1 MTMVRGMTEL
11 TRNINVQIR
20 LNEKEY
26 EMLEILTTAYG
37 LKKNDVIRKLIR
49 DDWQTLQPP
58 EDYA

>member
-1 MTMVRGMTEL
+1 MTEL

-26 EMLEILTTAYG
+26 EMLEILTATYG

-49 DDWQTLQPP
+49 DDWQTLQVP
-58 EDYA
+58 EGYE

>member
-1 MTMVRGMTEL
+1 MTEL

-26 EMLEILTTAYG
+26 KMLDMLSAAYG

-49 DDWQTLQPP
+49 DDWDTFQPP
-58 EDYA
+58 EE